1 MGGKTL
7 IIIMAFVAISC
18 SGGEK
23 PAGSEKSSPMPVRT
37 DTTFLLADRIARCA
51 RLATTEYNLHK
62 IVTFDD
68 KVVVSGSLFSRTFK
82 KELPVGERKIAIPI
96 DVTLRGYIDFSDFG
110 TENIKRRGNKI
121 SVTLPDPVITVSS
134 SKIDH
139 NGIIKVVD
147 PLRSEFK
154 TKEIDNYVS
163 QGVDSIEKHIPEL
176 GIIESA
182 RVNAAR
188 TLVPII
194 KEMGYE
200 EQNITINFRPAVNDR
215 SVLRWTDIERLV
227 GK

>member
-1 MGGKTL
+1 MSGKIL
-7 IIIMAFVAISC
+7 IVIIAFVAVAC
-18 SGGEK
+18 SEEK
-23 PAGSEKSSPMPVRT
+23 KQASNVAPAPAPTRT
-37 DTTFLLADRIARCA
+37 DTTFLLANRIARCA

-68 KVVVSGSLFSRTFK
+68 KIIVSGSLFSRAFK
-82 KELPVGERKIAIPI
+82 KELPVGERKIAIPM
-96 DVTLRGYIDFSDFG
+96 DVTLRGYVDFSEFG
-110 TENIKRRGNKI
+110 TGNIKRSGNKI
-121 SVTLPDPVITVSS
+121 AITLPDPVITVSS

-139 NGIIKVVD
+139 NGIKKVVD

-154 TKEIDNYVS
+154 AKEIDNYVS

-182 RVNAAR
+182 RISAAR

-215 SVLRWTDIERLV
+215 SILRWTDIELLT